1 MKHNL
6 PPLAEPAAAAHG
18 ESPESTA
25 SAQDMAELFVQFA
38 SAERHVLWVTEELPG
53 DRVHYVSPAFEAI
66 WGRSTASLYAN
77 PKVWIEAIHPDDRPG
92 VEAAFERW
100 VSSPGEQ
107 GFDVEYRIVRP
118 DGGVRWIH
126 DSGQAPVASGRQLGR
141 RTGIAEDITAAK
153 LARDALLTERQR
165 LAAIAAVAPGV
176 LCSFRRTA
184 DGHISFP
191 YGALRVEQLYGLPA
205 GTVETDAS
213 SVFAKI
219 HPDDVAAVAASV
231 DLSACHMTP
240 WHAEFR
246 VVDAD
251 GSERWIEGNS
261 SPVAEGAGAI
271 LWHGALVDISERKR
285 TERELLRSQRRLAA
299 VVSKMSEGLLVYNS
313 AGLLSEWN
321 PAALAMHELDHET
334 TRGLSLDAAMR
345 LFTVSTL
352 EGEVLP
358 PERWPHARLMAGEV
372 LRQLELRVQRLDLGW
387 AKVFSYS
394 GSRVDDA
401 QGKPLFS
408 VLQFSDV
415 TGRRRKDEEIVRL
428 NSELEARVVE
438 RTAELQAAVKE
449 IEAFSYSVSHDLRAP
464 LRALDGFSQALIEDH
479 GALLPEDGRRYLG
492 IIRDTAQKMGHL
504 IDDLLAFSHLGR
516 QSLTRRR
523 VDCVQLVQHAFD
535 TLASQRK
542 GRHIELRLGEL
553 PECEADLAL
562 LRQVWINLIGNAV
575 KYTRQRSEAVIEV
588 GSTRENG
595 VTEYFVR
602 DNGAG
607 FDMQYAHKLFGVF
620 ERLHRADEFE
630 GTGVG
635 LAIVQ
640 RIVERHGGHARALG
654 EVGRGATFFF
664 HLG

>member
-1 MKHNL
+1 MKQHL
-6 PPLAEPAAAAHG
+6 PPLAEPVSAATG
-18 ESPESTA
+18 ENPESTA
-25 SAQDMAELFVQFA
+25 SAQDLAELFVQFA
-38 SAERHVLWVTEELPG
+38 SAERHVLWVMDLLPKE
-53 DRVHYVSPAFEAI
+53 RVHYVSPAFEAV
-66 WGRSTASLYAN
+66 WGRSTESLYAD
-77 PKVWIEAIHPDDRPG
+77 PHVWVDAVHPDDRAAVG
-92 VEAAFERW
+92 DAFERW
-100 VSSPGEQ
+100 ATQPGVH
-107 GFDVEYRIVRP
+107 GFDMEYRIVRP

-126 DSGQAPVASGRQLGR
+126 NCGQAPAAAGRQFGR

-153 LARDALLTERQR
+153 LSRDALLAERQR

-176 LCSFRRTA
+176 LCTLRRTA

-191 YGALRVEQLYGLPA
+191 YGAKRVEALYGLPA
-205 GTVETDAS
+205 GTMEADAS
-213 SVFAKI
+213 GLFAKI
-219 HPDDVAAVAASV
+219 HPDDAAAVAAAV
-231 DLSACHMTP
+231 EVSARDMTP

-246 VVDAD
+246 VRDAD

-261 SPVAEGAGAI
+261 SPVLEADGAI
-271 LWHGALVDISERKR
+271 VWHGALADISERKR

-334 TRGLSLDAAMR
+334 TRGLSLDNALR

-352 EGEVLP
+352 DGTVLP

-387 AKVFSYS
+387 SKVFSYS
-394 GSRVDDA
+394 GTRVDDA

-415 TGRRRKDEEIVRL
+415 TERRHKDEEIVRL
-428 NSELEARVVE
+428 NSELEQRVAE

-516 QSLTRRR
+516 QSLTRRQ
-523 VDCVQLVQHAFD
+523 VDCKQLVQHAFD
-535 TLASQRK
+535 SLALQRR
-542 GRHIELRLGEL
+542 GRKIELRLGSL
-553 PECEADLAL
+553 PDCEADLAL

-588 GSTRENG
+588 GSSTNAG

-640 RIVERHGGHARALG
+640 RIVQRHGGQARALG
-654 EVGRGATFFF
+654 AVDRGATFFF
-664 HLG
+664 TLG

>member
-1 MKHNL
+1 MKQNL
-6 PPLAEPAAAAHG
+6 PPLAEPASAPTG
-18 ESPESTA
+18 PSRESTA

-38 SAERHVLWVTEELPG
+38 SAERHVLWVTDLVPTE
-53 DRVHYVSPAFEAI
+53 RVHYVSPAFETV
-66 WGRSTASLYAN
+66 WGRSTESLYVDSR
-77 PKVWIEAIHPDDRPG
+77 VWVEAIHPDDRAA
-92 VEAAFERW
+92 VHAAFERW
-100 VSSPGEQ
+100 VADPASHAY
-107 GFDVEYRIVRP
+107 DLEYRIVRP

-126 DSGQAPVASGRQLGR
+126 DCGQSPVASGRKLR
-141 RTGIAEDITAAK
+141 RCTGIAEDITEAK
-153 LARDALLTERQR
+153 LAREALRVEQER
-165 LAAIAAVAPGV
+165 LAAIAVVAPIV

-184 DGHISFP
+184 DGRLSFP
-191 YGALRVEQLYGLPA
+191 YGAERVAQLYRLTGVSVEQDARPA
-205 GTVETDAS
+205 
-213 SVFAKI
+213 FAKI
-219 HPDDVAAVAASV
+219 HPEDMAAINVSI
-231 DLSACHMTP
+231 DLSARNLTP
-240 WHAEFR
+240 WQAEFR
-246 VVDAD
+246 IGEAD
-251 GSERWIEGNS
+251 GSVRWIECNS
-261 SPVAEGAGAI
+261 TPVAEADGAVV
-271 LWHGALVDISERKR
+271 WHGALSDISERKR

-321 PAALAMHELDHET
+321 PAALAMHELDNET

-352 EGEVLP
+352 DGVVLP

-372 LRQLELRVQRLDLGW
+372 LRQLELRVQRLDRGW
-387 AKVFSYS
+387 GKVFSYS
-394 GSRVDDA
+394 GTRVDDA
-401 QGKPLFS
+401 HGKPLFS

-415 TGRRRKDEEIVRL
+415 TERRRSEEEIVRL
-428 NSELEARVVE
+428 NSELEQRVAE
-438 RTAELQAAVKE
+438 RTSELQAAVKE

-516 QSLTRRR
+516 QPLTRRT
-523 VDCVQLVQHAFD
+523 VDSKQLVQHAFD
-535 TLASQRK
+535 SLALQRK
-542 GRHIELRLGEL
+542 GRQIELRIGEL
-553 PECEADLAL
+553 PDCEADLAL
-562 LRQVWINLIGNAV
+562 LRQVWINLIGNAI

-595 VTEYFVR
+595 VTEFFVR

-654 EVGRGATFFF
+654 QVGSGATFFF
-664 HLG
+664 TLG